1 MHFTLRYTHIH
12 FRPGV
17 YPHSNIPD
25 LGYTYTH
32 TFQTWDILTLM
43 YFRYTH
49 THIFQTWGILTL
61 ILFRPGVY
69 LHSYISDLGCT
80 PHIFQTCGILTLI
93 HFGTFIIQIYVHYI
107 FFNKI
112 YLNFIKFWRCLKIAV
127 LRIRLILMRI
137 RIFDRTG
144 KIDPD
149 PDPGSHWKKL
159 IRIRIQ
165 IQVISLKFTEFLTK
179 QNFQIFCLILFAY
192 FNALIRKFYYLSFF
206 NSSDLGFESKIF
218 FAVFG
223 WYFAPWYGSGSRKP
237 KSCGS
242 NGSGT

>member
-1 MHFTLRYTHIH
+1 MH

-17 YPHSNIPD
+17 YSHSYISD
-25 LGYTYTH
+25 LGYTHTH
-32 TFQTWDILTLM
+32 T
-43 YFRYTH
+43 
-49 THIFQTWGILTL
+49 FQTWGILTL
-61 ILFRPGVY
+61 KHFRPGVY
-69 LHSYISDLGCT
+69 SSYISDLWYSHT
-80 PHIFQTCGILTLI
+80 H
-93 HFGTFIIQIYVHYI
+93 TFRNFYYKDLCSLH

-112 YLNFIKFWRCLKIAV
+112 YLNFTKFWGCLKIAV

-149 PDPGSHWKKL
+149 PGSHWKKL
-159 IRIRIQ
+159 IRIR

-179 QNFQIFCLILFAY
+179 QNFQICCLILFAY
-192 FNALIRKFYYLSFF
+192 FNAIIRKFYYLSFF
-206 NSSDLGFESKIF
+206 NSSDLGFESKFF

-223 WYFAPWYGSGSRKP
+223 WYFPPWYGSGSRKP